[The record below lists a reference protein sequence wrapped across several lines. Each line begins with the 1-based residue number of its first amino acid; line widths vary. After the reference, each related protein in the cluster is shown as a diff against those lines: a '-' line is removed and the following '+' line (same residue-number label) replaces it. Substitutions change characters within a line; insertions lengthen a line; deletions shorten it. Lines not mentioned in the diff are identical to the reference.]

1 MQTLNVNYDYQVG
14 DIGETSTLPKR
25 GNERKNGKNG
35 ASLAWVELTT
45 KRHEDAMLFC
55 VFLFFV

>member
-25 GNERKNGKNG
+25 GNIIQNSMRKKMGKM
-35 ASLAWVELTT
+35 ELLWF
-45 KRHEDAMLFC
+45 E
-55 VFLFFV
+55 

>member
-35 ASLAWVELTT
+35 ASLA
-45 KRHEDAMLFC
+45 
-55 VFLFFV
+55 